1 MVTRTNWA
9 GLDRINHQKIG
20 KKQQILV
27 DFWYKRCYNS
37 SMEIRNYTKLTRI
50 CGGNITPQALKLVL
64 ADIEFQTTAV
74 KQEFWQY
81 MFEMGETF
89 GAIQSFVVQDRELSK
104 EKIYE

>member
-1 MVTRTNWA
+1 
-9 GLDRINHQKIG
+9 
-20 KKQQILV
+20 
-27 DFWYKRCYNS
+27 
-37 SMEIRNYTKLTRI
+37 MEIRNYTELTRI

-89 GAIQSFVVQDRELSK
+89 GDIQSFIVQDSNLNK
-104 EKIYE
+104 DKNHVYI

>member
-1 MVTRTNWA
+1 MTIRNQTN
-9 GLDRINHQKIG
+9 INT
-20 KKQQILV
+20 KKQISV
-27 DFWYKRCYNS
+27 DKSNQRCYNS
-37 SMEIRNYTKLTRI
+37 SMEIKNYTELTRI

-81 MFEMGETF
+81 MFEMGEAF
-89 GAIQSFVVQDRELSK
+89 GAIQSFIVQDRELSK

>member
-1 MVTRTNWA
+1 MVDKPN
-9 GLDRINHQKIG
+9 Q
-20 KKQQILV
+20 
-27 DFWYKRCYNS
+27 RCYNS
-37 SMEIRNYTKLTRI
+37 SMEIRNTYENLTRI

-81 MFEMGETF
+81 MFEMGEAF

-104 EKIYE
+104 EKLYE

>member
-1 MVTRTNWA
+1 
-9 GLDRINHQKIG
+9 
-20 KKQQILV
+20 
-27 DFWYKRCYNS
+27 
-37 SMEIRNYTKLTRI
+37 MEIRNYTELTRI

-89 GAIQSFVVQDRELSK
+89 GDIQSFIVQDSNLNK
-104 EKIYE
+104 DKNYV